1 MSYEYDENNGLQPK
15 PPKKNNN
22 DLGSWI
28 FIAVMFAV
36 AWPVGLILL
45 LSKLSEGG
53 GRKMRQQARDAWQR
67 TAAGSAEAKPAQ
79 ARASAA
85 KNTVRKVTETPNY
98 SDKGAK
104 TMKIIGAVLGIL
116 GVFFLVQQV
125 DYFELRYAIKW
136 HEWMDLLRQLFYPL
150 GMMAGGAS
158 LLLGSG
164 AMKRRQRRF
173 ATYLRTVGQKQA
185 VPLDYL
191 ARAADVSRRRVEKD
205 VNLMLEKGLWGDEA
219 YIDMGSGMLFKSQAA
234 ATAYFDAA
242 HRAKAEQGQPA
253 QTAPAPA
260 GYAAILAQIREL
272 NDRIADEAISA
283 KLDRM
288 EQVSGRIFKLIEED
302 EAKRDAAGT
311 FLNYYLPTT
320 LKLLENYASFEE
332 AGVSGENLNQA
343 KADQKV
349 AAHRKA
355 QAHDEAVVLAS
366 QLEKVVLHLAVKVGE
381 NGKLFGSIA
390 SKDVAD
396 ALLAQT
402 GMEGIDRRKIEIPE
416 TIKSPG
422 EYTATAKLLP
432 EVTAKFK
439 VVVEAKA

>member
-53 GRKMRQQARDAWQR
+53 GRKMRQQAREAWQR

-219 YIDMGSGMLFKSQAA
+219 YIDMCSGMLFKSQAA
-234 ATAYFDAA
+234 ATAYFDKARQMQQPEEPAVQPQAA
-242 HRAKAEQGQPA
+242 E
-253 QTAPAPA
+253 
-260 GYAAILAQIREL
+260 GYTGILRQIREL
-272 NDRIADEAISA
+272 NDRIADEVLSTKI
-283 KLDRM
+283 DRI
-288 EQVSGRIFKLIEED
+288 EQVSGRIFKAIED
-302 EAKRDAAGT
+302 TPAKKDAAGT

-320 LKLLENYASFEE
+320 LKLLENYADFEE
-332 AGVSGENLNQA
+332 AGVSGENLSQA
-343 KADQKV
+343 KSRIEATMDSIV
-349 AAHRKA
+349 AGFEH
-355 QAHDEAVVLAS
+355 QLDELYRTDAMDIDSDIRVMETMLRRDTAS
-366 QLEKVVLHLAVKVGE
+366 
-381 NGKLFGSIA
+381 
-390 SKDVAD
+390 VAD
-396 ALLAQT
+396 DFGLGGAAAQ
-402 GMEGIDRRKIEIPE
+402 RQPE
-416 TIKSPG
+416 
-422 EYTATAKLLP
+422 E
-432 EVTAKFK
+432 E
-439 VVVEAKA
+439 

>member
-1 MSYEYDENNGLQPK
+1 MSYEYNENNGLQPK

-104 TMKIIGAVLGIL
+104 TMKIIGAVVGIL
-116 GVFFLVQQV
+116 GAFFLVQQV

-136 HEWMDLLRQLFYPL
+136 HDWMDLLRQVFYPM
-150 GMMAGGAS
+150 GMMAGGVS

-173 ATYLRTVGQKQA
+173 ATYLRTAGQKPA

-205 VNLMLEKGLWGDEA
+205 LSLMLEKGLWGDEA
-219 YIDMGSGMLFKSQAA
+219 YIDMGSGMLFRSQAA
-234 ATAYFDAA
+234 ATAYFDRTRQQKEEQEQSQVQPEAA
-242 HRAKAEQGQPA
+242 E
-253 QTAPAPA
+253 
-260 GYAAILAQIREL
+260 GYTGILRQIRQL
-272 NDRIADEAISA
+272 NDRIADETLSLKI
-283 KLDRM
+283 DRI
-288 EQVSGRIFKLIEED
+288 ERVSGRIFKAIED
-302 EAKRDAAGT
+302 DPGKKDAAGT

-320 LKLLENYASFEE
+320 LKLLENYADFEE
-332 AGVSGENLNQA
+332 AGVSGENLSQA
-343 KADQKV
+343 KSRIAATMDNIVAGFEHQLDELYRTDAMDVDSDIRVMETMLRRDTASAADDFGLGG
-349 AAHRKA
+349 AAVQR
-355 QAHDEAVVLAS
+355 QSE
-366 QLEKVVLHLAVKVGE
+366 EE
-381 NGKLFGSIA
+381 
-390 SKDVAD
+390 
-396 ALLAQT
+396 
-402 GMEGIDRRKIEIPE
+402 
-416 TIKSPG
+416 
-422 EYTATAKLLP
+422 
-432 EVTAKFK
+432 
-439 VVVEAKA
+439 

>member
-1 MSYEYDENNGLQPK
+1 MSYEYDGNSGPQPQ

-28 FIAVMFAV
+28 LIAVMFAV

-53 GRKMRQQARDAWQR
+53 GRKMRQQAREAWQR

-104 TMKIIGAVLGIL
+104 TMKIIGAVVGIL
-116 GVFFLVQQV
+116 GCVAMLSAVS
-125 DYFELRYAIKW
+125 DNLSYAYHYNEWWYFA
-136 HEWMDLLRQLFYPL
+136 RQLFYPM
-150 GMMAGGAS
+150 GMMAGGVS

-191 ARAADVSRRRVEKD
+191 ARAADVSRKRVEKD
-205 VNLMLEKGLWGDEA
+205 VNLMLEKGIWGDEA
-219 YIDMGSGMLFKSQAA
+219 YIDLGSGMLFRSQAA
-234 ATAYFDAA
+234 ATAYFDKT
-242 HRAKAEQGQPA
+242 RQPQ
-253 QTAPAPA
+253 QTPEPAVPPQA
-260 GYAAILAQIREL
+260 SEGYAGTLRQIREL
-272 NDRIADEAISA
+272 NDRIADEALSA
-283 KLDRM
+283 KIDRI
-288 EQVSGRIFKLIEED
+288 EQVSGRIFKAIED
-302 EAKRDAAGT
+302 TPAKKNAAGT

-332 AGVSGENLNQA
+332 AGVSGENLSQA
-343 KADQKV
+343 KAKIEKTMDSIV
-349 AAHRKA
+349 AGFEH
-355 QAHDEAVVLAS
+355 QLDELYRTDAMDIDSDIRVMETMLRRDTAS
-366 QLEKVVLHLAVKVGE
+366 
-381 NGKLFGSIA
+381 
-390 SKDVAD
+390 VAD
-396 ALLAQT
+396 DFGLNGSSAVQQRD
-402 GMEGIDRRKIEIPE
+402 E
-416 TIKSPG
+416 
-422 EYTATAKLLP
+422 
-432 EVTAKFK
+432 
-439 VVVEAKA
+439 

>member
-53 GRKMRQQARDAWQR
+53 GRKMRQQARNAWQR
-67 TAAGSAEAKPAQ
+67 TAAGSAEANPAQ

-116 GVFFLVQQV
+116 GCVAMLSAVS
-125 DYFELRYAIKW
+125 DNLSYAYHYNEWWYFA
-136 HEWMDLLRQLFYPL
+136 RQLFYPL

-253 QTAPAPA
+253 QPAPAPA

-332 AGVSGENLNQA
+332 AGVSGENLSQA
-343 KADQKV
+343 KAKIEKTMDSIV
-349 AAHRKA
+349 AGFEH
-355 QAHDEAVVLAS
+355 QLDELYRTDAMDIDSDIRVMETMLRRDTAS
-366 QLEKVVLHLAVKVGE
+366 
-381 NGKLFGSIA
+381 
-390 SKDVAD
+390 VAD
-396 ALLAQT
+396 DFGLNGSSAVQQRD
-402 GMEGIDRRKIEIPE
+402 E
-416 TIKSPG
+416 
-422 EYTATAKLLP
+422 
-432 EVTAKFK
+432 
-439 VVVEAKA
+439 

>member
-104 TMKIIGAVLGIL
+104 TMKIIGAAVAIL
-116 GVFFLVQQV
+116 GAFFLVQQV
-125 DYFELRYAIKW
+125 DYFELRYVIRW
-136 HEWMDLLRQLFYPL
+136 HEWMYLLRQLFYPM
-150 GMMAGGAS
+150 GMMAGGVS

-191 ARAADVSRRRVEKD
+191 ARAADVSRKRVEKD
-205 VNLMLEKGLWGDEA
+205 VNLMLEKGMWGDEA
-219 YIDMGSGMLFKSQAA
+219 YIDLGSGMLFKSQEA

-242 HRAKAEQGQPA
+242 HRAKAEQEQSRQPA
-253 QTAPAPA
+253 AAAPE
-260 GYAAILAQIREL
+260 GYAAILAQIRDL
-272 NDRIADEAISA
+272 NDRIADERLSA
-283 KLDRM
+283 QMDRM
-288 EQVSGRIFKLIEED
+288 EQVAGRIFRLIEED
-302 EAKRDAAGT
+302 ENKRAAAGT
-311 FLNYYLPTT
+311 FLSYYLPTT
-320 LKLLENYASFEE
+320 LKLLENYAAFEE
-332 AGVSGENLNQA
+332 AGVSGENLSQA
-343 KADQKV
+343 KAKIEKTMDSIV
-349 AAHRKA
+349 AGFEH
-355 QAHDEAVVLAS
+355 QLDELYRTDAMDIDSDIRVMETMLRRDTAS
-366 QLEKVVLHLAVKVGE
+366 
-381 NGKLFGSIA
+381 
-390 SKDVAD
+390 VAD
-396 ALLAQT
+396 DFGLNGGSAVQQK
-402 GMEGIDRRKIEIPE
+402 E
-416 TIKSPG
+416 S
-422 EYTATAKLLP
+422 
-432 EVTAKFK
+432 
-439 VVVEAKA
+439 

>member
-1 MSYEYDENNGLQPK
+1 MAYEYDNDNGLRQPQ
-15 PPKKNNN
+15 PPKK
-22 DLGSWI
+22 DSDIGSWI
-28 FIAVMFAV
+28 FIAVMFTV
-36 AWPVGLILL
+36 AWPIGLILL
-45 LSKLSEGG
+45 LIKLSESGNK
-53 GRKMRQQARDAWQR
+53 RKNARRTAGQSGQR
-67 TAAGSAEAKPAQ
+67 TSQ
-79 ARASAA
+79 R
-85 KNTVRKVTETPNY
+85 VTEASPQAEKARSAVEQVTRTPDY
-98 SDKGAK
+98 TDKGAK
-104 TMKIIGAVLGIL
+104 TMKIIGAVVGIL
-116 GVFFLVQQV
+116 GAFFLVQQV

-272 NDRIADEAISA
+272 NDRIADEALSA
-283 KLDRM
+283 KIDRI
-288 EQVSGRIFKLIEED
+288 EQVSGRIFKAIED
-302 EAKRDAAGT
+302 TPAKKNAAGT

-320 LKLLENYASFEE
+320 LKLLENYAAFEE
-332 AGVSGENLNQA
+332 AGVSGENLSQA
-343 KADQKV
+343 KSRIEATMDSIV
-349 AAHRKA
+349 AGFEH
-355 QAHDEAVVLAS
+355 QLDELYR
-366 QLEKVVLHLAVKVGE
+366 
-381 NGKLFGSIA
+381 
-390 SKDVAD
+390 AD
-396 ALLAQT
+396 AMDIDSDIRVMETMLRRDTSSAADDFGLGGTAAQHQ
-402 GMEGIDRRKIEIPE
+402 PE
-416 TIKSPG
+416 
-422 EYTATAKLLP
+422 E
-432 EVTAKFK
+432 E
-439 VVVEAKA
+439 

>member
-67 TAAGSAEAKPAQ
+67 TAVGSAEAKPSQ

-116 GVFFLVQQV
+116 GCVAMLSAVS
-125 DYFELRYAIKW
+125 DNLSYAYHYNEWWYFA
-136 HEWMDLLRQLFYPL
+136 RQLFYPL

-332 AGVSGENLNQA
+332 AGVSGENLSQA
-343 KADQKV
+343 KAKIEKTMDSIV
-349 AAHRKA
+349 AGFEH
-355 QAHDEAVVLAS
+355 QLDELYRTDAMDIDSDIRVMETMLRRDTAS
-366 QLEKVVLHLAVKVGE
+366 
-381 NGKLFGSIA
+381 
-390 SKDVAD
+390 VAD
-396 ALLAQT
+396 DFGLNGSSAVQQRD
-402 GMEGIDRRKIEIPE
+402 E
-416 TIKSPG
+416 
-422 EYTATAKLLP
+422 
-432 EVTAKFK
+432 
-439 VVVEAKA
+439 

>member
-28 FIAVMFAV
+28 FIAIMFAIW
-36 AWPVGLILL
+36 WPIGLIML

-53 GRKMRQQARDAWQR
+53 GRKMRQQARNAWQR
-67 TAAGSAEAKPAQ
+67 TAAGSAEAKPVQ

-116 GVFFLVQQV
+116 GCVAMLSAVS
-125 DYFELRYAIKW
+125 DNLSYAYHYNEWWYFA
-136 HEWMDLLRQLFYPL
+136 RQLFYPL

-332 AGVSGENLNQA
+332 AGVSGENLSQA
-343 KADQKV
+343 KAKIEKTMDSIV
-349 AAHRKA
+349 AGFEH
-355 QAHDEAVVLAS
+355 QLDELYRTDAMDIDSDIRVMETMLRRDTAS
-366 QLEKVVLHLAVKVGE
+366 
-381 NGKLFGSIA
+381 
-390 SKDVAD
+390 VAD
-396 ALLAQT
+396 DFGLNGSSAVQQRD
-402 GMEGIDRRKIEIPE
+402 E
-416 TIKSPG
+416 
-422 EYTATAKLLP
+422 
-432 EVTAKFK
+432 
-439 VVVEAKA
+439 

>member
-53 GRKMRQQARDAWQR
+53 GRKMRQQARNAWQR
-67 TAAGSAEAKPAQ
+67 TAAGSAEANPAQ

-116 GVFFLVQQV
+116 GCVAVLSAVS
-125 DYFELRYAIKW
+125 DNLSYAYHYNEWWYFA
-136 HEWMDLLRQLFYPL
+136 RQLFYPL

-302 EAKRDAAGT
+302 KAKRDAAGT

-332 AGVSGENLNQA
+332 AGVSGENLSQA
-343 KADQKV
+343 KAKIEKTMDSIV
-349 AAHRKA
+349 AGFEH
-355 QAHDEAVVLAS
+355 QLDELYRTDAMDIDSDIRVMETMLRRDTAS
-366 QLEKVVLHLAVKVGE
+366 
-381 NGKLFGSIA
+381 
-390 SKDVAD
+390 VAD
-396 ALLAQT
+396 DFGLNGSSAVQQRD
-402 GMEGIDRRKIEIPE
+402 E
-416 TIKSPG
+416 
-422 EYTATAKLLP
+422 
-432 EVTAKFK
+432 
-439 VVVEAKA
+439 